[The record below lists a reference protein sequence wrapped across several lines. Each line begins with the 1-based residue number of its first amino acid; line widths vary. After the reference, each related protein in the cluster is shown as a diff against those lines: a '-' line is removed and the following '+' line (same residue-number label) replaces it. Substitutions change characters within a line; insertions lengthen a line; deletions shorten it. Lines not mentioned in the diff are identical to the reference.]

1 MCLILV
7 VNCIIVGILKIKMVG
22 RGGGKNVGNR
32 NEGGNGM
39 QNGNVGERLL
49 RTLNLVQ
56 ENCDDTLAQNV
67 SRDGHTQLEEDN
79 FHSSGN
85 QFENESEG
93 NCAPNIEGKGN
104 SKKPRSKKS
113 GMWTLN
119 MKEAFT
125 IVGDAMWKEIE
136 VMELPYVV
144 IVGRMQLEHQNLIN
158 EQQKQIQAQQQRVKE
173 LQETQEKTTKHLQ
186 EAEERTSKQL
196 EQQTEDMQRSMGEMK
211 QRLLRIG
218 GAAWVGAGAVWGCWG
233 GGK

>member
-1 MCLILV
+1 
-7 VNCIIVGILKIKMVG
+7 MVG

-93 NCAPNIEGKGN
+93 NCAPNIEALSKLGKR
-104 SKKPRSKKS
+104 KRMTKLS
-113 GMWTLN
+113 GRINVAL
-119 MKEAFT
+119 EAT
-125 IVGDAMWKEIE
+125 
-136 VMELPYVV
+136 
-144 IVGRMQLEHQNLIN
+144 
-158 EQQKQIQAQQQRVKE
+158 
-173 LQETQEKTTKHLQ
+173 
-186 EAEERTSKQL
+186 
-196 EQQTEDMQRSMGEMK
+196 
-211 QRLLRIG
+211 
-218 GAAWVGAGAVWGCWG
+218 
-233 GGK
+233 